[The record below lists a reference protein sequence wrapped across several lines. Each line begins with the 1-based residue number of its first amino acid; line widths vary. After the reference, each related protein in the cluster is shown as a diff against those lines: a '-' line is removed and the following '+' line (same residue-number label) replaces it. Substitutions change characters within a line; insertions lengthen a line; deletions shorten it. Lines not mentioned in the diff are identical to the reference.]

1 MLFYVKGNI
10 MNQFIWLDGAITPAE
25 KAMIPV
31 TTHTLHY
38 GSGAFEGI
46 RCYTTKKGLII
57 FRLSEHIERLLTS
70 FSLFEVAIPWTKK
83 ELEQAVVDTV
93 QANSLKN
100 CYLRPILFFGSE
112 SLLLNPSKLSV
123 HCAII
128 AFDMEKYLGKKPIT
142 VGISK
147 VKRIS
152 PDAMPVHNKI
162 NGFYVNSIFALNEV
176 KDRGFDEALLL
187 DHEGNVAE
195 GSVANIFFVIDGILK
210 TSPAHSILPGITRD
224 SVLKI
229 ARKLDIPIQESL
241 LTKHDIGNATE
252 AFFTGTASEITP
264 IKTIEEKQF
273 NGAPGAI
280 TQKIIHTYQNT
291 TLGNDN
297 SFKPWLTFINQ

>member
-1 MLFYVKGNI
+1 

-46 RCYTTKKGLII
+46 RCYATKKGLII

-176 KDRGFDEALLL
+176 KKRGFNEALML
-187 DHEGNVAE
+187 DQDNNIAE
-195 GSVANIFFVIDGILK
+195 GSVANIFFVIDGTLVTPK
-210 TSPAHSILPGITRD
+210 STYILPGITRA
-224 SVLKI
+224 SIITLAK
-229 ARKLDIPIQESL
+229 KMDIPFKERTIPA
-241 LTKHDIGNATE
+241 KDINNATE
-252 AFFTGTASEITP
+252 AFFTGTASEITS
-264 IKTIEEKQF
+264 IGKIE
-273 NGAPGAI
+273 NHTLSRAPGSI
-280 TQKIIHTYQNT
+280 TKKIEKAYREEIVSKGEQ
-291 TLGNDN
+291 
-297 SFKPWLTFINQ
+297 WITFI